1 MNGSDRET
9 EDRSSDAGSGPG
21 TAADTPTRPGEK
33 IRCHPSIIAERSLSA
48 IVVLAVLATQL
59 GRGAL
64 PAVLAFLFVAL
75 VLFNYRQWSRTT
87 IQFNERDVVVE
98 RNTLFKMKKTLPYA
112 KVASVNINRGILN
125 RVFGTSRLLVNINSG
140 SGATVPE
147 AVLTFRQDV
156 AEAIRT
162 GMAERLYGHDH
173 VPEEEPAEPPVTF
186 SPADVIVH
194 GLFSVSTYQTVSG
207 FAFLAYSIV
216 QIYVST
222 VTGAGAGGTALVSLL
237 MFFTIQLAPSVSLIF
252 HYYNYRVYRRGDT
265 IYLEHGLVR
274 TYKTSFDASRIN
286 AVRVKRTL
294 AARLLHRSC
303 IEAEVVGLA
312 SGSGESL
319 RPVLCLLKDDAT
331 QQRLLED
338 LVPEFVAEH
347 GRERQPA
354 GARSVLLIRAAL
366 ASLALVLA
374 TAYPSIYLYR
384 ETAALA
390 GIAGLVLPYALP
402 LATAVAILAIFYA
415 TSVSYRIT
423 EFGTDS
429 DLFTF
434 VNGAVDRETVV
445 MNYDKVQMVRIT
457 RGPVAR
463 VFGVARARVHLLSA
477 VGGASVSSGY
487 FAGSRLAAIGETVM
501 ERIASGEY
509 DYRKNSI

>member
-1 MNGSDRET
+1 MTGREG
-9 EDRSSDAGSGPG
+9 EGCSSDAAGTG
-21 TAADTPTRPGEK
+21 TAADTPARPGEK
-33 IRCHPSIIAERSLSA
+33 IRCHPSIIVERSLSA

-64 PAVLAFLFVAL
+64 PAVIAILFVAL

-112 KVASVNINRGILN
+112 KVASVNVNRGILN

-156 AEAIRT
+156 AEGIRA
-162 GMAERLYGHDH
+162 GMEERLYGHET
-173 VPEEEPAEPPVTF
+173 VVEEEPAGSPVAF

-194 GLFSVSTYQTVSG
+194 GLFSVSTYQTVFG
-207 FAFLAYSIV
+207 FAFLAYSVV
-216 QIYVST
+216 QFYIST
-222 VTGAGAGGTALVSLL
+222 ITGAGAGGTALVSLL

-265 IYLEHGLVR
+265 IHLEHGLIR

-294 AARLLHRSC
+294 IARILRRSC

-338 LVPEFVAEH
+338 LVPEFVDEH
-347 GRERQPA
+347 DRERQPA
-354 GARSVLLIRAAL
+354 GARSVLLIRAAI
-366 ASLALVLA
+366 ASLALALA

-384 ETAALA
+384 ETAALTGVA
-390 GIAGLVLPYALP
+390 GAVLPYALP
-402 LATAVAILAIFYA
+402 LATALAILAICYA

-423 EFGTDS
+423 EFGTGT

-463 VFGVARARVHLLSA
+463 IFGVARGKVYLLSA
-477 VGGASVSSGY
+477 IGGANVSSGY
-487 FAGSRLAAIGETVM
+487 FSGSRLGVIGEVVM

>member
-1 MNGSDRET
+1 MT
-9 EDRSSDAGSGPG
+9 G
-21 TAADTPTRPGEK
+21 TAADVPARQGEK
-33 IRCHPSIIAERSLSA
+33 IRCHPSIIVERSLSA
-48 IVVLAVLATQL
+48 LVVLAVLATQL
-59 GRGAL
+59 GQGAV
-64 PAVLAFLFVAL
+64 PAVFALLFVAV

-87 IQFNERDVVVE
+87 IRFNERDVVVE

-112 KVASVNINRGILN
+112 KMASVNINRGILN

-156 AEAIRT
+156 AEGIRA
-162 GMAERLYGHDH
+162 GMAEQLCGRETVSED
-173 VPEEEPAEPPVTF
+173 EPAEPPVTF

-194 GLFSVSTYQTVSG
+194 GLFSVSTYQTVFG
-207 FAFLAYSIV
+207 FAFLAYSVV
-216 QIYVST
+216 QLYVSA

-294 AARLLHRSC
+294 AARLLSRSC

-338 LVPEFVAEH
+338 LVPEFVDEH
-347 GRERQPA
+347 DRERQPE
-354 GARSVLLIRAAL
+354 GAKNVLLVRAAI
-366 ASLALVLA
+366 ASLALALA
-374 TAYPSIYLYR
+374 TAYPSIYVYR
-384 ETAALA
+384 ETAALT
-390 GIAGLVLPYALP
+390 GIAGTVLPYALP
-402 LATAVAILAIFYA
+402 LATALAILAIFYA
-415 TSVSYRIT
+415 TRVSYRIT
-423 EFGTDS
+423 EFGTGT

-463 VFGVARARVHLLSA
+463 IFGVARGKVYLLSA
-477 VGGASVSSGY
+477 IGGASVSSGY
-487 FAGSRLAAIGETVM
+487 FSGSRLGVIGEVVM